1 MFLLKN
7 IVGNNKR
14 KFYRKT
20 IEKYNKNCF
29 VGFFLDFFYNKNL
42 APINNFYILL
52 TDVKLS

>member
-1 MFLLKN
+1 M
-7 IVGNNKR
+7 R

-20 IEKYNKNCF
+20 IEKYNKNINEKHNKNCF
-29 VGFFLDFFYNKNL
+29 VYIFLEFFYNKNL

>member
-1 MFLLKN
+1 M
-7 IVGNNKR
+7 R

-20 IEKYNKNCF
+20 IEKYNKNYF
-29 VGFFLDFFYNKNL
+29 VYIFLEFFYNKNL